1 MTSRISKLVAA
12 AVLAGS
18 LPAAALAHDGD
29 HDRDRDARPVVVAPA
44 PWYPAPAP
52 REDWRAHVRD
62 GRREAAWRE
71 RELASCR
78 AELGTLDAARADFHA
93 RNAWRPGQLRR
104 YDRGYWARRAEL
116 ERRMSELERVAW
128 R

>member
-12 AVLAGS
+12 AILAGS

-29 HDRDRDARPVVVAPA
+29 HDRDREARPVVVAPA
-44 PWYPAPAP
+44 PFHPAPAP
-52 REDWRAHVRD
+52 REGWRVDARD
-62 GRREAAWRE
+62 HRRDLVRE

-78 AELGTLDAARADFHA
+78 ADLRALDAARADFYARHA
-93 RNAWRPGQLRR
+93 GRPGQLRR
-104 YDRGYWARRAEL
+104 YDRGYLVRRAEL
-116 ERRMSELERVAW
+116 ERRMGELQRVAW